1 MATAIVSAVGGGKQF
16 RTARDF
22 AAWLGLTPAQYST
35 GGETTL
41 LEVSKR
47 GNSYVR
53 RLLIHGTCSCVAS
66 TQDPRSPRSVA
77 GWLGIPNARQNRLG
91 HSEQARRTL

>member
-16 RTARDF
+16 RTARDL

-53 RLLIHGTCSCVAS
+53 RLLIHGTCSCVCIYTGPAIAS
-66 TQDPRSPRSVA
+66 ER
-77 GWLGIPNARQNRLG
+77 GWLAWNPECTPESSG
-91 HSEQARRTL
+91 SF